1 MRAIVA
7 KRMRATVRFVAA
19 GVAIGAVVGLLVHQM
34 DPPGSRLPHVSRGVA
49 IGILV
54 GIFVGIGEEWVFI
67 GRLRWRHYL
76 WVTAARIA
84 LYTGVVVAALVLVN
98 GGWTALTSDT
108 GPFESTGIYATGD
121 TVARDFVLAMMVAV
135 VGTAFLEVRHLHNP
149 GDIRNFLLGRYRF
162 AVEESRVFLFADLAG
177 STSIAER
184 LGDIT
189 YSRFIGDRYRDV
201 AGAILA
207 WHGHVY
213 QYVGDEVVISWPL
226 EKGLANAACV
236 ECFFAMTDLLAS
248 ASARYERIYGETPR
262 FRAGLHGGPVVA
274 TWVGLAKTELAFHGD
289 ALNAISRIQGL
300 CKQHGESCIVSA
312 TLMDGLTLPNHLC
325 ARSLGDAELRGK
337 SESMELFAID
347 RSTAG
352 ADTAPVA

>member
-1 MRAIVA
+1 
-7 KRMRATVRFVAA
+7 
-19 GVAIGAVVGLLVHQM
+19 
-34 DPPGSRLPHVSRGVA
+34 
-49 IGILV
+49 
-54 GIFVGIGEEWVFI
+54 
-67 GRLRWRHYL
+67 
-76 WVTAARIA
+76 
-84 LYTGVVVAALVLVN
+84 
-98 GGWTALTSDT
+98 
-108 GPFESTGIYATGD
+108 
-121 TVARDFVLAMMVAV
+121 MVAV

-289 ALNAISRIQGL
+289 ALNAISAHPGALQAARRVMHRLGY
-300 CKQHGESCIVSA
+300 S
-312 TLMDGLTLPNHLC
+312 DGRADP
-325 ARSLGDAELRGK
+325 
-337 SESMELFAID
+337 SESPVRAISRRRRAAREERIDGAVRDRSID
-347 RSTAG
+347 RG
-352 ADTAPVA
+352 C

>member
-1 MRAIVA
+1 
-7 KRMRATVRFVAA
+7 
-19 GVAIGAVVGLLVHQM
+19 
-34 DPPGSRLPHVSRGVA
+34 
-49 IGILV
+49 
-54 GIFVGIGEEWVFI
+54 
-67 GRLRWRHYL
+67 
-76 WVTAARIA
+76 
-84 LYTGVVVAALVLVN
+84 
-98 GGWTALTSDT
+98 
-108 GPFESTGIYATGD
+108 
-121 TVARDFVLAMMVAV
+121 
-135 VGTAFLEVRHLHNP
+135 
-149 GDIRNFLLGRYRF
+149 
-162 AVEESRVFLFADLAG
+162 VEESRVFLFADLAG

-312 TLMDGLTLPNHLC
+312 TLMDGLTLPNHLR
-325 ARSLGDAELRGK
+325 ARSLGDTELRGK